1 MYNYRNYI
9 EITDKKYPFQL
20 QFDFVFKGDTAQEKI
35 ETNTLINL
43 LYAKPDYNS
52 YKDKSFSKIRHRIAK
67 HKYRKNYILPV
78 YNKLLNN
85 SPSFD
90 TMCIYADFIRLLE
103 KVFFYKNDI
112 VMNDEEKVDKLIS
125 DSKLINEKKIL
136 ILDLSK
142 EQVIITFT
150 MEHKGDDEVI
160 DIQVKYNF
168 GKKSIMNYTVV
179 NREAKYDSIHSENL
193 MITILDRL
201 QKAMAKL
208 FLDYYD
214 KI

>member
-1 MYNYRNYI
+1 
-9 EITDKKYPFQL
+9 
-20 QFDFVFKGDTAQEKI
+20 
-35 ETNTLINL
+35 
-43 LYAKPDYNS
+43 
-52 YKDKSFSKIRHRIAK
+52 
-67 HKYRKNYILPV
+67 
-78 YNKLLNN
+78 
-85 SPSFD
+85 
-90 TMCIYADFIRLLE
+90 
-103 KVFFYKNDI
+103 
-112 VMNDEEKVDKLIS
+112 MNDEEKVDKLIS

-150 MEHKGDDEVI
+150 MEHKGEDEVI

-208 FLDYYD
+208 FWDYYD